1 MIKLKIDGM
10 NCGHCK
16 AAVEQALK
24 GVAGVGAVQVDLEAG
39 EAAVEGDLDA
49 AALVSAVEDKG
60 YDARVI

>member
-16 AAVEQALK
+16 AAVEQAIK
-24 GVAGVGAVQVDLEAG
+24 GVAGAGSVQVDLEKG
-39 EAAVEGDLDA
+39 EATVEGEADS

>member
-24 GVAGVGAVQVDLEAG
+24 GVAGIGAISVDLDKG
-39 EAAVEGDLDA
+39 EATVEGDVDP
-49 AALVSAVEDKG
+49 AALVTAVEDKG

>member
-16 AAVEQALK
+16 AAVEQAIK
-24 GVAGVGAVQVDLEAG
+24 GVAGAGSVQVDLEKG
-39 EAAVEGDLDA
+39 EATVEGEADP

>member
-16 AAVEQALK
+16 AAVEQAIK
-24 GVAGVGAVQVDLEAG
+24 GVAGAGSVQVDLEKG
-39 EAAVEGDLDA
+39 EAAVEGDVDA
-49 AALVSAVEDKG
+49 AALVSAVEDNG